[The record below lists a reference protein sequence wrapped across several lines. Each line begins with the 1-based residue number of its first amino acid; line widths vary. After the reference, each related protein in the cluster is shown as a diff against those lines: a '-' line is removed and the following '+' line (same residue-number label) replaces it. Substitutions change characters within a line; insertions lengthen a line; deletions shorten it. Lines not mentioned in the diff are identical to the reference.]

1 MEPTVPGTRKTTRY
15 ANRRIRG
22 KAGMILAAIAILGT
36 GCAQPVPFDNCT
48 FDPARVRVDMP
59 PEDFRIAVLA
69 PPPRRSAPDPRIEV
83 EIRPSA
89 GEPQTYLLELT
100 RLDDDPRMV
109 TRETQRTVDYW
120 QRFALTESS
129 YDDYRN
135 YRAQLA
141 APAGGVAQVESTA
154 WLVRSP
160 IVPAGRTVSELRV
173 RTNDAVGYDA
183 ICRP

>member
-1 MEPTVPGTRKTTRY
+1 MPGTRNMTRY
-15 ANRRIRG
+15 AKLHPRGRIG
-22 KAGMILAAIAILGT
+22 LICSAIALLGA

-48 FDPARVRVDMP
+48 FDPARVTADMP

-83 EIRPSA
+83 EIRPST

-109 TRETQRTVDYW
+109 TRGTKRTVDYW

-129 YDDYRN
+129 YDEYRN

-141 APAGGVAQVESTA
+141 APAGGFAQVESTA
-154 WLVRSP
+154 WLVRSA